1 MSDIREFCP
10 LWGEW
15 EAERKIG
22 EGSFG
27 AVWKMRRSV
36 VGGKVYY
43 AAVKHISIP
52 NDENEVRNLVS
63 EGIISDRNSAKH
75 YYNQMLRLI
84 TDEIDAMRKLQG
96 YTNIVTY
103 EDHKIIPKSSG
114 IGYDLFL
121 RMELLQ
127 PLTERLRQNMT
138 FRDVINLGKDI
149 ATAIGVL
156 YDHQMIHRDI
166 KPQNIFVNDRGIYK
180 LGDYGTSRALGTTAT
195 AMSRKGTINYM
206 APEIYKN
213 QKVDIRADIYSLG
226 LVLYRLL
233 NGNRLP
239 FLPSDRAI
247 TGKDA
252 EEALARRIS
261 GERLEPPKYAD
272 RRLSA
277 IVLKA
282 CAYDPADRYAK
293 PDEMVRDLEQYRIQS
308 EKQPQGDNRPADS
321 RLDYSSGES
330 AGRHGWKTKKAGRPE
345 NKQREAGKQ
354 KETGKKVLMA
364 VLISFAMIGLAA
376 AWILLPIPV
385 TLPVVTPTSTVEPT
399 TPMAFEKSAVTPEPS
414 VELTTPILMEE
425 AVETPVREVDETDS
439 ILPDEALTYKA
450 LQILRVDEL
459 ELGKVKIVWEGGVSP
474 IDLEISHY
482 FNDNRNNGIPACYKI
497 KDWDSVPKEG
507 SGIVG
512 GIVPGQRYWIRLGD
526 GSGKEAWYD
535 YTAPE
540 TNGSDLT
547 VNFTGLNYARE
558 KGGSWGLLTEVS
570 AADIEKTC
578 RSSPAYDANAE
589 QVYMGASLK
598 IRGLSRETEF
608 SFFCAMI
615 LPDNGDVIPCTSGT
629 KETVEKNG
637 KHIQYTSVPWNEIFE
652 AYGKIPTGTY
662 TFIIGADQLAPGTRR
677 FTLKSTK
684 PGRKTPENQ
693 TPGQDIVVSPDDDSE
708 TKRTDGGTET
718 QQTGPSSDQSEEK
731 TTGTEDRSK
740 EIKESIMENKPYD
753 PNLDVNDDGRVNSL
767 DYVQERKKYLPE
779 NNNED

>member
-15 EAERKIG
+15 EPERKIG

-27 AVWKMRRSV
+27 AVWKMKRNV

-52 NDENEVRNLVS
+52 HDDNEVRSLVS
-63 EGIISDRNSAKH
+63 EGIFSDRNSAKH

-84 TDEIDAMRKLQG
+84 TDEIDAMRMLQG

-127 PLTERLRQNMT
+127 PLTERLRQDMT
-138 FRDVINLGKDI
+138 FRDVVCLGKDI
-149 ATAIGVL
+149 ATAIGIL

-180 LGDYGTSRALGTTAT
+180 LGDYGTARALGTTAT

-239 FLPSDRAI
+239 FLPSDRTI

-252 EEALARRIS
+252 EEALLRRIS

-282 CAYDPADRYAK
+282 CAYDPADRYEK
-293 PDEMVRDLEQYRIQS
+293 PGEMVRDLEQYCSQS
-308 EKQPQGDNRPADS
+308 EPRPHGNNHPVDS
-321 RLDYSSGES
+321 LPNNSSGES
-330 AGRHGWKTKKAGRPE
+330 ARRNCRKTKKAGQLE
-345 NKQREAGKQ
+345 KKQ
-354 KETGKKVLMA
+354 KRTREQKRTGKKLLTT
-364 VLISFAMIGLAA
+364 VLISFALIGFAA
-376 AWILLPIPV
+376 AWIWQLSPGVYPV
-385 TLPVVTPTSTVEPT
+385 ASPTVTPAPTVERT
-399 TPMAFEKSAVTPEPS
+399 TPTPTE
-414 VELTTPILMEE
+414 ETTATLVPE
-425 AVETPVREVDETDS
+425 AN
-439 ILPDEALTYKA
+439 EADGVISDKA
-450 LQILRVDEL
+450 LNPKTLKILRVDVL
-459 ELGKVKIVWEGGVSP
+459 ELGKVEIVWEGGVSP
-474 IDLEISHY
+474 INLEISHY
-482 FNDNRNNGIPACYKI
+482 FNDNHNDGISACFK
-497 KDWDSVPKEG
+497 KTDWNAAPKES

-512 GIVPGQRYWIRLGD
+512 GIVPGQRYWIRLRD
-526 GSGKEAWYD
+526 GSGKDAWYD

-540 TNGSDLT
+540 TNGRDLV
-547 VNFTGLNYARE
+547 VNFTGLDYARKNGE
-558 KGGSWGLLTEVS
+558 TWGLLTDVS
-570 AADIEKTC
+570 TADIEKTC
-578 RSSPAYDANAE
+578 RSSASYDVNAE
-589 QVYMGASLK
+589 QVYMRASLR
-598 IRGLSRETEF
+598 IRGLSGETAL

-615 LPDNGDVIPCTSGT
+615 LPDNGDVIPCASGM
-629 KETVEKNG
+629 KETIEKNG
-637 KHIQYTSVPWNEIFE
+637 KHILYTSIPWNEIYE

-662 TFIIGADQLAPGTRR
+662 SLIIGAEHLVPGTRR

-684 PGRKTPENQ
+684 PGRKTPEQQ
-693 TPGQDIVVSPDDDSE
+693 TPSQDTDVPSNDNSE
-708 TKRTDGGTET
+708 TKQTET
-718 QQTGPSSDQSEEK
+718 SPDQSDEK
-731 TTGTEDRSK
+731 ATETGDRSNM
-740 EIKESIMENKPYD
+740 IKESIMENKPYD
-753 PNLDVNDDGRVNSL
+753 PNLDVNNDGLVNSL
-767 DYVQERKKYLPE
+767 DYVQERKDHLPE
-779 NNNED
+779 YNDED